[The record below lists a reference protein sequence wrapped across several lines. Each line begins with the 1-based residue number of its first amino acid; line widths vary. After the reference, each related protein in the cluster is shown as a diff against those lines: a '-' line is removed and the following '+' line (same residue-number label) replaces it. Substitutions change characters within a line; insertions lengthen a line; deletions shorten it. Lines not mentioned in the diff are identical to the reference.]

1 MSIGFLLRNILTLR
15 SEDQNGVHR
24 NIFALFL
31 RFNLSSSY
39 DEVSGTET
47 FLTAAVLDSTTV
59 IEPLFKN
66 VK

>member
-1 MSIGFLLRNILTLR
+1 MAFT
-15 SEDQNGVHR
+15 ET
-24 NIFALFL
+24 ALFL

-39 DEVSGTET
+39 DKASGTET
-47 FLTAAVLDSTTV
+47 FLAAAVLDSTTV

>member
-1 MSIGFLLRNILTLR
+1 MLR

-39 DEVSGTET
+39 DKVSGTET